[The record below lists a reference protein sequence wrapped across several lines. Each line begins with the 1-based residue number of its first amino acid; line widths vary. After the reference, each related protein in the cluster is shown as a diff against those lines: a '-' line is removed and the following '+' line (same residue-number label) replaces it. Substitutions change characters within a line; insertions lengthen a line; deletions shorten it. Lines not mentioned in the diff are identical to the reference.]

1 MHRSG
6 ALGVRTRGS
15 MSSVVDYYFR
25 FLKLMLVVLLAAMVI
40 MVFGNVVLRYGFNSG
55 ISVSE
60 ELSRW
65 AFVWLTF
72 LGATVA
78 LRERQHLGLD
88 SVVMLLSRRGKR
100 LCLIVSEMLMLY
112 TCWLL
117 LSGSWTQML
126 INMDVPAPVS
136 GLSSGVFYA
145 SGLAFSASAMPII
158 LYDLYRAVTDKLT
171 DEELVSVTESEEQ
184 EELKKLEAEQREQGG
199 RS

>member
-1 MHRSG
+1 MA
-6 ALGVRTRGS
+6 ALA
-15 MSSVVDYYFR
+15 DYYFR
-25 FLKLMLVVLLAAMVI
+25 FLKFILVVLLAAMVI

-72 LGATVA
+72 LGAVVA

-88 SVVMLLSRRGKR
+88 SVVMLLSRGGKR
-100 LCLIVSEMLMLY
+100 ICLIVSEVLMLY
-112 TCWLL
+112 ACWLL

-145 SGLAFSASAMPII
+145 SGLAFSASAIPII
-158 LYDLYRAVTDKLT
+158 LYDLYRALADKLT

-184 EELKKLEAEQREQGG
+184 EELKKLQAEAEQRAEANSRGG
-199 RS
+199 RP

>member
-1 MHRSG
+1 M
-6 ALGVRTRGS
+6 
-15 MSSVVDYYFR
+15 SVVADYYFR
-25 FLKLMLVVLLAAMVI
+25 FLKLVLVVLLSAMVV

-88 SVVMLLSRRGKR
+88 SLIMALPRGGKR
-100 LCLIVSEMLMLY
+100 LCLIVSQALMLY
-112 TCWLL
+112 VTWLL
-117 LSGSWTQML
+117 LSGSWTQMQ

-145 SGLAFSASAMPII
+145 AGVAFSASALPMIA
-158 LYDLYRAVTDKLT
+158 YDLYRALADKLT
-171 DEELVSVTESEEQ
+171 DEELITVTESEEHLPG
-184 EELKKLEAEQREQGG
+184 EPK
-199 RS
+199 

>member
-1 MHRSG
+1 M
-6 ALGVRTRGS
+6 
-15 MSSVVDYYFR
+15 SVVADYYFR
-25 FLKLMLVVLLAAMVI
+25 FLKLILVVLLSAMVI

-88 SVVMLLSRRGKR
+88 SLIMALPRGGKR
-100 LCLIVSEMLMLY
+100 LCLIVSQALMLY
-112 TCWLL
+112 VTWLL
-117 LSGSWTQML
+117 LSGSWTQMQ

-145 SGLAFSASAMPII
+145 AGVAFSASALPMIA
-158 LYDLYRAVTDKLT
+158 YDLYRALADKLT
-171 DEELVSVTESEEQ
+171 DEELITVTESEEHLPG
-184 EELKKLEAEQREQGG
+184 EPK
-199 RS
+199 

>member
-1 MHRSG
+1 
-6 ALGVRTRGS
+6 
-15 MSSVVDYYFR
+15 MSAVADYYFR
-25 FLKLMLVVLLAAMVI
+25 FLKLILVVLLSAMVV

-88 SVVMLLSRRGKR
+88 SLIMALPRGGKR
-100 LCLIVSEMLMLY
+100 LCLIVSQALMLY
-112 TCWLL
+112 VTWLL
-117 LSGSWTQML
+117 LSGSWTQMQ

-136 GLSSGVFYA
+136 GLSSGVFYGA
-145 SGLAFSASAMPII
+145 GVAFSASALPMIA
-158 LYDLYRAVTDKLT
+158 YDLYRALADKLT
-171 DEELVSVTESEEQ
+171 DEELITVTESEEHLPG
-184 EELKKLEAEQREQGG
+184 EPK
-199 RS
+199 

>member
-1 MHRSG
+1 MT
-6 ALGVRTRGS
+6 AII
-15 MSSVVDYYFR
+15 DYYFR
-25 FLKLMLVVLLAAMVI
+25 FLKFVLVVLLAAMVI

-72 LGATVA
+72 LGAVVA

-88 SVVMLLSRRGKR
+88 SVIMLLSRTGKR
-100 LCLIVSEMLMLY
+100 ICLIVSEALMLY
-112 TCWLL
+112 VTWLL
-117 LSGSWTQML
+117 LSGSWTQMK

-145 SGLAFSASAMPII
+145 AGVAFSASALPII
-158 LYDLYRAVTDKLT
+158 VYDLYRVLANKLT

-184 EELKKLEAEQREQGG
+184 EELKKLEAEQRKAGG
-199 RS
+199 QP

>member
-1 MHRSG
+1 
-6 ALGVRTRGS
+6 
-15 MSSVVDYYFR
+15 MSAVADYYFR
-25 FLKLMLVVLLAAMVI
+25 FLKLVLVVLLSAMVI

-88 SVVMLLSRRGKR
+88 SLIMVLPRGGKR
-100 LCLIVSEMLMLY
+100 LCLIISQTLMLY
-112 TCWLL
+112 VTWLL
-117 LSGSWTQML
+117 LSGSWTQMQ

-145 SGLAFSASAMPII
+145 AGVAFSASALPMIA
-158 LYDLYRAVTDKLT
+158 YDLYRALADKLT
-171 DEELVSVTESEEQ
+171 DEELITITESEEHLPG
-184 EELKKLEAEQREQGG
+184 EPK
-199 RS
+199 

>member
-1 MHRSG
+1 M
-6 ALGVRTRGS
+6 
-15 MSSVVDYYFR
+15 SVVADYYFR
-25 FLKLMLVVLLAAMVI
+25 FLKLILVVLLSAMVI

-88 SVVMLLSRRGKR
+88 SLIMALPRGGKR
-100 LCLIVSEMLMLY
+100 LCLIVSQALMLY
-112 TCWLL
+112 VTWLL
-117 LSGSWTQML
+117 LSGSWTQMQ

-145 SGLAFSASAMPII
+145 AGVAFSASALPMIA
-158 LYDLYRAVTDKLT
+158 YDLYRALADKLT
-171 DEELVSVTESEEQ
+171 DEELITVTESEEH
-184 EELKKLEAEQREQGG
+184 LPGEQK
-199 RS
+199 

>member
-1 MHRSG
+1 MQ
-6 ALGVRTRGS
+6 V
-15 MSSVVDYYFR
+15 VVDYYFR
-25 FLKLMLVVLLAAMVI
+25 FLKLVLVVLLAAMVI

-72 LGATVA
+72 LGAVVA

-88 SVVMLLSRRGKR
+88 SVVMLLSRTGKR
-100 LCLIVSEMLMLY
+100 ICLIVSELLMLY

-136 GLSSGVFYA
+136 GMSSGVFYA
-145 SGLAFSASAMPII
+145 SGLVFSASAMPII
-158 LYDLYRAVTDKLT
+158 LYDLYRAVTDQLT
-171 DEELVSVTESEEQ
+171 DEELISVTESEEQ
-184 EELKKLEAEQREQGG
+184 EELKKLEAEQRKPGG
-199 RS
+199 QS